1 VRATV
6 RSAPHLAV
14 ILPGRPSLAT
24 ARLFPSTRT
33 VTTTPEARARDHDAL
48 FGHARDGVAVLGR
61 DWRIRYANASLLEI
75 LDLLGGRGGVDT
87 FWDAVPEWEHT
98 PEADALR
105 QAMDTRAAVTVRVE
119 RERGG
124 GYVWEVTAEPVD
136 GGELRVRLRNVTAR
150 AELEE
155 LEQRVSEAHA
165 SLADRERRLEEIV
178 AGAPVALALLDA
190 RTLVVIEANA
200 AYANLLDEP
209 WSRPGAIIGHPIS
222 EFLPRYEETGVGGL
236 LARVRDREEVYETDE
251 FPFEGFRRGPAWFRL
266 SIKPLG
272 TAEGGGARFLLILAV
287 EVTGLVRARR
297 EVEAERR
304 ALFDVLDTLP
314 VGVIVA
320 EAPVGRT
327 VYMNPAAVA
336 MGGRSAEALS
346 AARASEYTQ
355 RWQIALPDGTPF
367 PEDALPLVRALR
379 GETVRDVQMVLRMPE
394 GAERQILASGVP
406 LRGAAGEVER
416 GMVAF
421 YDVTNQLALERAL
434 VERTTEAEHAAANAA
449 LRAEESRA
457 LREMGRA
464 LVSSLEPDDVLRLV
478 AQNGMELLGAR
489 GSFVATPLPGGQE
502 VRVAPALGVMS
513 PMDGTRVPLPG
524 SAAELVLREGTQR
537 FNDIDDLPAASALL
551 PLARRQ
557 GIASL
562 LLVPV
567 RAYGESLGVLGVVD
581 RRGGFREE
589 DARLLEA
596 FADSAAL
603 AVHNARLYAGERHR
617 AEVNRALLRAA
628 EALTGTLDP
637 AEVMERIVDLAG
649 ELVGADGAGL
659 TLLVSDDGEEVR
671 VAVAT
676 GLLEPLRGMGGRT
689 DGSLTDEAF
698 RRGGPTVFS
707 GDDAPVHPAVAWMR
721 RLGVE
726 YYAVCPLRA
735 GDERLGM
742 LGLVRGPGSPP
753 FTVEE
758 LEILSLLGDQAALA
772 VRNARLYE
780 RAQAAS
786 EAKSGFLA
794 TMSHELRT
802 PLNALEGYS
811 SLLEEEIY
819 GPVNDAQRGAL
830 ARMRRAR
837 VHLMELIDQV
847 LDVAR
852 VEAGTKRVQPEPVR
866 LPPLVR
872 DVADALRG
880 AADARGLTLAVEA
893 ADDVPVV
900 RTDPGMVRQILVNL
914 IGNAV
919 KFTARGGTITVRLSA
934 ADDAVSL
941 EVADT
946 GEGIPPEL
954 HERVF
959 EPFFQAD
966 SSTTRREGGVG
977 LGLALSR
984 EFARLLGG
992 DLTLRSAPGQG
1003 TTFTLRLP
1011 ATPSA

>member
-1 VRATV
+1 VRAD
-6 RSAPHLAV
+6 LAV
-14 ILPGRPSLAT
+14 ILPGCRSPVKTT
-24 ARLFPSTRT
+24 AFPYRST
-33 VTTTPEARARDHDAL
+33 VSPTPEARAHDHEVL
-48 FGHARDGVAVLGR
+48 FGRARDGVAVLSR

-87 FWDAVPEWEHT
+87 FWDAVPGWEHT
-98 PEADALR
+98 PEADLLR
-105 QAMDTRAAVTVRVE
+105 QAMATRASVTVRVE
-119 RERGG
+119 RDRGG

-136 GGELRVRLRNVTAR
+136 GGDLRVRLRNVTAR
-150 AELEE
+150 AEMEA
-155 LEQRVSEAHA
+155 LEQRVTEAHA
-165 SLADRERRLEEIV
+165 TLADRERRLEEIV

-190 RTLVVIEANA
+190 RTLVVIEAND
-200 AYANLLDEP
+200 AYAQLLDEP
-209 WSRPGAIIGHPIS
+209 WSRPGAVIGHPLS
-222 EFLPRYEETGVGGL
+222 AFLPDYGETGLGDL
-236 LARVRDREEVYETDE
+236 LERVRDTGEAYENEE
-251 FPFEGFRRGPAWFRL
+251 FPYPGFRRGPVWLRL

-272 TAEGGGARFLLILAV
+272 TAEAGGARFLLILAV
-287 EVTGLVRARR
+287 EITGLVRARR

-320 EAPVGRT
+320 EAPGGRT
-327 VYMNPAAVA
+327 VYLNPAAVA
-336 MGGRSAEALS
+336 MGGASTDLLGG
-346 AARASEYTQ
+346 ARRGEGAD
-355 RWQIALPDGTPF
+355 RWQATRPDGTVF
-367 PEDALPLVRALR
+367 REDELPLVRAVR
-379 GETVRDVQMVLRMPE
+379 GETVRDVQMVVQTA
-394 GAERQILASGVP
+394 GGERQILASGVP
-406 LRGAAGEVER
+406 LRGAAGGVER

-421 YDVTNQLALERAL
+421 YDVTEQLALERAL
-434 VERTTEAEHAAANAA
+434 VQRTTEAEHAAGNAA

-464 LVSSLEPDDVLRLV
+464 LVSSLEPDDVLRLA
-478 AQNGMELLGAR
+478 AQNAMVLLGAR
-489 GSFVATPLPGGQE
+489 GSFVATPHAGQE
-502 VRVAPALGVMS
+502 VRIAPALGVMAQ
-513 PMDGTRVPLPG
+513 MDGTVVPLPG

-537 FNDIDDLPAASALL
+537 FNTLDDFPGGSALL
-551 PLARRQ
+551 PVARRL
-557 GIASL
+557 GVDTM

-581 RRGGFREE
+581 RRGGFAEE

-603 AVHNARLYAGERHR
+603 AVHNARLYAGERRR

-628 EALTGTLDP
+628 EAMTSTLDP
-637 AEVMERIVDLAG
+637 AEVMERIVALAS

-659 TLLVSDDGEEVR
+659 TVLAGEDGEELR
-671 VAVAT
+671 TAVAT

-689 DGSLTDEAF
+689 EGSLTEEAF
-698 RRGGPTVFS
+698 RHGGATVLS
-707 GDDAPVHPAVAWMR
+707 ADDAPVHPAVAWLR
-721 RLGVE
+721 RMGVE
-726 YYAVCPLRA
+726 HYAIFPLRA
-735 GDERLGM
+735 GEERLGM
-742 LGLVRGPGSPP
+742 IGLVRGAGGPP

-758 LEILSLLGDQAALA
+758 LEILDLLGDQAALA

-811 SLLEEEIY
+811 SLLEEGIY
-819 GPVNDAQRGAL
+819 GPVTEAQRGAL

-837 VHLMELIDQV
+837 AHLVELIDQV

-866 LPPLVR
+866 LPALVR
-872 DVADALRG
+872 DVAEALRG
-880 AADARGLTLAVEA
+880 AADARGLSLAVEVR
-893 ADDVPVV
+893 DDVPTL

-914 IGNAV
+914 VGNAV
-919 KFTARGGTITVRLSA
+919 KFTQRGGITVRLLSE
-934 ADDAVSL
+934 ADSVRL

-946 GEGIPPEL
+946 GEGIAPEL
-954 HERVF
+954 QERVF
-959 EPFFQAD
+959 EPFFQVD
-966 SSTTRREGGVG
+966 PSTTRREGGVG

-992 DLTLRSAPGQG
+992 DLTVRSAPGEG
-1003 TTFTLRLP
+1003 TTFTLSLP
-1011 ATPSA
+1011 VTASA